1 VRNEPA
7 EDFLSLLKE
16 WAKLCEKFVLNGAE
30 STDSDLNAGEEAG
43 EEADDEADDEAADD
57 SPDSEV
63 FEVERL
69 LSICYGDPNEDEKPG
84 LYFRVGFL
92 AL

>member
-43 EEADDEADDEAADD
+43 DEATDD

>member
-1 VRNEPA
+1 VRNEPTG
-7 EDFLSLLKE
+7 DFLSLLKE
-16 WAKLCEKFVLNGAE
+16 WEKLCEKFVPNGGE
-30 STDSDLNAGEEAG
+30 STDPDLNAGEEAG
-43 EEADDEADDEAADD
+43 EEADDEATDD

-69 LSICYGDPNEDEKPG
+69 LSICYGDPNEDGKPG